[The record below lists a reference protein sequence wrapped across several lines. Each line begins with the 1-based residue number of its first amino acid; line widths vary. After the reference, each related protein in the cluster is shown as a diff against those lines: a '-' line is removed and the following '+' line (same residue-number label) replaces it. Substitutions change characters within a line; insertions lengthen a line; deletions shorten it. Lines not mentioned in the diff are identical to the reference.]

1 MNPLMMLT
9 GNGNNANGNMMLQA
23 FGAMMRG
30 ENPRDFLKNLA
41 NNNPQL
47 KGLNL
52 DNLESTAKDL
62 CNQRNIDMNTLKS
75 QIEEFAN
82 SNK

>member
-9 GNGNNANGNMMLQA
+9 GNNNASNIMMQA

-30 ENPRDFLKNLA
+30 ESPKTFLKNMA

-47 KGLNL
+47 QGMNF
-52 DNLESTAKDL
+52 DNLESTAKNL
-62 CNQRNIDMNTLKS
+62 CDQRNIDMNNLKG

-82 SNK
+82 SHK